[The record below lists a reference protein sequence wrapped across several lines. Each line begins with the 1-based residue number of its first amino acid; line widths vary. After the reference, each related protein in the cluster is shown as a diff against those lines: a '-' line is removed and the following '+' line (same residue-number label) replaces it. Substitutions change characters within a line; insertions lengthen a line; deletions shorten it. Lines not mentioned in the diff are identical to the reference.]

1 MQTLPGLDLI
11 QDQPWVCE
19 GGSYRAA
26 VSAISNLLDNPELAN
41 GQKTLEP
48 VFIQVADGIAYIPIR
63 GILMPRANLFSSFSD
78 YTTLDILELQLSLA
92 LGNPA
97 IKGIVLEV
105 DSPGGSASGIA
116 EMAKFIRGA
125 AARRPVFALCRQ
137 ALSGAYWL
145 ACACQFVVATD
156 ETSQFG
162 SVGAIIET
170 VNLEAKAA
178 QDGERV
184 SVFTTGDLKV
194 SGHPFVRMTG
204 EQSQYLQDKALNLG
218 LHFLQAITNYRGSR
232 LPQNGS
238 TPASLILADGG
249 TFDAAAARD
258 MGLVDAIRTSEE
270 FHTILINGG
279 QL

>member
-11 QDQPWVCE
+11 QDQPWTCE

-26 VSAISNLLDNPELAN
+26 VSAITALVQNPELAT
-41 GQKTLEP
+41 GQRNLEP
-48 VFIQVADGIAYIPIR
+48 TFLQILDGVAYIPVR
-63 GILMPRANLFSSFSD
+63 GILMPRQNLFSAFSD
-78 YTTLDILELQLSLA
+78 YTTMDILELQISLA
-92 LGNPA
+92 LGNPEIRA
-97 IKGIVLEV
+97 IVLEI

-116 EMAKFIRGA
+116 EMAKFIHGA
-125 AARRPVFALCRQ
+125 AARRPVFSLCRQ

-145 ACACQFVVATD
+145 GCAAQYVIATD

-162 SVGAIIET
+162 SIGAIIET
-170 VNLEAKAA
+170 VNREGAAA

-249 TFDAAAARD
+249 TFDAADAME
-258 MGLVDAIRTSEE
+258 MGLVDAVRTSEE
-270 FHTILINGG
+270 FHNILINGG
-279 QL
+279 SL